1 MLPAGP
7 NRPGRCFS
15 FTTDIVQCQ
24 HGAMSPP
31 RPAAR
36 VYRGANN
43 EQRVAERRARLLAAA
58 IRCFGTHGYH
68 RTTLKML
75 CAEAGLTERY
85 FYESFAN
92 FDDILCCAYE
102 DAAAAIMERIIAQ
115 VASAA
120 PTPAARLDAALACYL
135 DLIAA
140 DPARA
145 RLLLIEIEGAS
156 ERANATCR
164 QRLELSTDLIELE
177 VCRGLPARP
186 ANGLSP
192 RLLCSAM
199 LGAIYHMAKN
209 WALAGFTPARAVMLR
224 NLHATAMAI
233 VAAWQ
238 APAADTAPPLTP
250 TRKK

>member
-1 MLPAGP
+1 
-7 NRPGRCFS
+7 
-15 FTTDIVQCQ
+15 
-24 HGAMSPP
+24 MSSS
-31 RPAAR
+31 RPADPAATSAVPARR

-58 IRCFGTHGYH
+58 IHCFGSHGYH
-68 RTTLKML
+68 QTTLKML

-102 DAAAAIMERIIAQ
+102 DAAAAITAQIIAQ
-115 VASAA
+115 VQNAA
-120 PTPAARLDAALACYL
+120 PDPAARMHAALDCYL
-135 DLIAA
+135 GQIAA

-156 ERANATCR
+156 ERANATYR
-164 QRLELSTDLIELE
+164 TRLDIATDLIEFD
-177 VCRGLPARP
+177 VCRGLPAKP

-199 LGAIYHMAKN
+199 LGAIYQMAKN
-209 WALAGFTPARAVMLR
+209 WTLAGFKPARATLHR
-224 NLHATAMAI
+224 NLHAAAMAI
-233 VAAWQ
+233 IAAWQ
-238 APAADTAPPLTP
+238 APLPSTP
-250 TRKK
+250 TRNT